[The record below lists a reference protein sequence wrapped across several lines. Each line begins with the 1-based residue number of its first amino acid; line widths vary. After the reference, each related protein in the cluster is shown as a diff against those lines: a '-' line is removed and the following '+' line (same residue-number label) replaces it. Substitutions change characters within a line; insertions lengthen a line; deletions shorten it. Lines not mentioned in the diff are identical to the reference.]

1 MKYCAGPQPHV
12 FEGRE
17 IVQMPG
23 NWHFDQVDGP
33 PPAIFF
39 GGGKFIADTAPVRRV
54 IAAHQAALVFKAIFQ
69 KQRHRRRAVVPSRRA
84 VADRPHAGNPVE
96 RLKAALQNVTLLFRR
111 QHGWVLVDPAVV
123 SDFVTGRTDHPC
135 RLGKRYGGVARDEEC
150 TFDAEPVEKVQDAA

>member
-1 MKYCAGPQPHV
+1 ML
-12 FEGRE
+12 EGRE

-39 GGGKFIADTAPVRRV
+39 GRREFIADTAPIRRV

-84 VADRPHAGNPVE
+84 VADRPRARDPVE
-96 RLKAALQNVTLLFRR
+96 RLKTALLTSRSCS
-111 QHGWVLVDPAVV
+111 GV
-123 SDFVTGRTDHPC
+123 SMV
-135 RLGKRYGGVARDEEC
+135 
-150 TFDAEPVEKVQDAA
+150 